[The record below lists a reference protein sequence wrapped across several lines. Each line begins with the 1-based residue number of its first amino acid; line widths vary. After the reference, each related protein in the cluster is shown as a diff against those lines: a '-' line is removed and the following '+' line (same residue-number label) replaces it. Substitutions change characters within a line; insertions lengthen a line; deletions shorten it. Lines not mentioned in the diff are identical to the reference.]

1 MLALEPESAAIFC
14 KEQAIHKADGA
25 DGPFLSAFNPGQRY
39 LVADLGGKDIIN
51 TGIGHLI

>member
-39 LVADLGGKDIIN
+39 QVADLGGKDIMSTQKLDI
-51 TGIGHLI
+51 